1 MLSVQD
7 QSLGINVEHSLLA
20 QSSLFGNNEQSASFQ
35 LAFQLATAQ
44 PASDVTEPDV
54 YMPLDVA
61 EVLKA
66 FEVSLPMTRAK
77 QREECL
83 LDMNLMNGMEQS
95 KRDSS
100 KGGGL
105 STDQVKPRLNI
116 LDHGDGSVPCWVFFF
131 PASFSLFVLL
141 SLFLIL
147 IACQHL

>member
-100 KGGGL
+100 KGGGGL

-116 LDHGDGSVPCWVFFF
+116 LDHGDGSVPCWFFF
-131 PASFSLFVLL
+131 FLLHSACLFFFL
-141 SLFLIL
+141 SS
-147 IACQHL
+147 